1 MHQFRGIAAAG
12 RVAAAVTVAAG
23 LAAIGDVQPAA
34 AARDTVTFKAD
45 ASPGTIVIKTGQR
58 RLYYVV
64 GDGRAIRYPI
74 AVGMAGRQ
82 WTGAT
87 YIDGKHIR
95 PAWSPPAE
103 VRRAKPHLPNVIPG
117 GSSGNPMG
125 AAALTLS
132 GGEYAIHGTS
142 ASMRRSIGSAASFG
156 CIRMLDEDVLDLF
169 SHVQV
174 GTRVVVER

>member
-1 MHQFRGIAAAG
+1 MRQFRGIAAAS
-12 RVAAAVTVAAG
+12 RLAAVAAVAAG
-23 LAAIGDVQPAA
+23 VSVAAEVRPAA
-34 AARDTVTFKAD
+34 AAREVVTFKAE
-45 ASPGTIVIKTGQR
+45 AMPGTIVVKTSER

-64 GDGRAIRYPI
+64 GDGRAIRYRV
-74 AVGMAGRQ
+74 AVGMSGRQ

-87 YIDGKHIR
+87 YIDGKHLQ
-95 PAWSPPAE
+95 PAWSPPTE
-103 VRRAKPHLPNVIPG
+103 VKRYKPSLPSLIPG
-117 GSSGNPMG
+117 GAASNPMG

-156 CIRMLDEDVLDLF
+156 CIRMLNEDVLDLF
-169 SHVQV
+169 SQVRV